1 MTQDE
6 LHDSQSRQSEA
17 FREEREG
24 LVERVRFL
32 EEQLEA
38 SQASAA
44 AAAEQMPV
52 GDAYPWSPYT
62 DAIRAVRR
70 PKDRAG

>member
-1 MTQDE
+1 MQGFFSSTLIQVTTPCRVTQEE
-6 LHDSQSRQSEA
+6 LHHSQSRQSEA

-32 EEQLEA
+32 EEQLAA

-52 GDAYPWSPYT
+52 GDACP
-62 DAIRAVRR
+62 
-70 PKDRAG
+70 